1 MHIFNSNKINNN
13 LHLAHCTRR
22 YRNRL
27 RHIPAV
33 FHQLQLQICLL
44 MHKLRFDCSLMTQL
58 RSSSSR
64 LHLNPRQ
71 QTRPRS
77 LLCCTNRSRIHTGS
91 QSCLHRGLLILD
103 NLRNRNTECWRLLE
117 DWRRNQI
124 KATSPEQQ
132 RFKIKEWHTKTSS
145 IFYIQSSML
154 LDSQSLAILDLFLR
168 KTREGNQMI
177 IVTL

>member
-91 QSCLHRGLLILD
+91 QSCLHRELLILD

-132 RFKIKEWHTKTSS
+132 RFKIKE
-145 IFYIQSSML
+145 
-154 LDSQSLAILDLFLR
+154 
-168 KTREGNQMI
+168 
-177 IVTL
+177 